1 MQKELSAVEE
11 AESQI
16 SKQLVDIKHHLQRAE
31 ARVSESQKKIKMW
44 KKEVSVRDNSMTS
57 LITIDRL
64 IK

>member
-44 KKEVSVRDNSMTS
+44 KKEVSERERER
-57 LITIDRL
+57 IQ
-64 IK
+64 